1 MVTQTKKVNEAAGD
15 LANAVE
21 DGVESSRQMAGETL
35 DRAAKGV
42 EDMLG
47 WNRGALDA
55 YVQSANT
62 AAKCVESFN
71 AEMMSYTKQTIED
84 NITATKAMLGAR
96 TVQEFFDLQSDY
108 TKAAFD
114 NFINRAAKMSDM
126 LMSGTRDMLEPVSGR
141 AGMLRDGA
149 QRNGRSR

>member
-1 MVTQTKKVNEAAGD
+1 MVTQTKKANEAAGD

-21 DGVESSRQMAGETL
+21 DGVETSRRMASETL
-35 DRAAKGV
+35 ERAAKGY
-42 EDMLG
+42 EDLLG

-62 AAKCVESFN
+62 AAKCVESLN
-71 AEMMSYTKQTIED
+71 AEMMSYTKQVIED
-84 NITATKAMLGAR
+84 NIAATKALLGAR

-126 LMSGTRDMLEPVSGR
+126 MMSGTRDMLEPLSGR
-141 AGMLRDGA
+141 TGLPRDLA
-149 QRNGRSR
+149 PRNGRSG

>member
-1 MVTQTKKVNEAAGD
+1 MVTQTKKANEAAGD

-21 DGVESSRQMAGETL
+21 DGVETSRRMAGETL
-35 DRAAKGV
+35 ERAAKGY
-42 EDMLG
+42 EELLG

-62 AAKCVESFN
+62 AAKCVESLN
-71 AEMMSYTKQTIED
+71 AEMMSYTKQVIED
-84 NITATKAMLGAR
+84 NIAASKALLGAR

-126 LMSGTRDMLEPVSGR
+126 MMSGTRDMLEPLSGR
-141 AGMLRDGA
+141 TGLPRDLA
-149 QRNGRSR
+149 PRNGRSG